1 MLFNINSLHDS
12 ISTKTKTTV
21 LVLGMFFILSLFFIY
36 LQYSSTKDFISE
48 SQNEHEKKL
57 NSIYEESIFRVK
69 EFYKNRALANLN
81 SFGIKKALE
90 IKDEKNLV
98 ELSKRR
104 WEILSSENSYLE
116 SMVFYDEDEK
126 LIAYLGK
133 EPDFNIDISENSNF
147 IINQNQKLDFKVT
160 VPLLSGKGYLVFF
173 INPSFFLSEI
183 YHLANIESYILFEK
197 NIIFLENEGNL
208 NLKNHLSLNK
218 NNLKDNFELNN
229 RLYSTHRISILKDGK
244 TNANKIE
251 IIFFQDIT
259 SGQERLSHTV
269 LKAFFL
275 IFILGTVALIVMH
288 FGFKVL
294 IDRLEQ
300 SNKELEQSQDELSLL
315 NKDLEKRVEYEVS
328 LKIKK
333 ENEAKEKERILIHQS
348 KLASMGEMIGSIAHQ
363 WRQPLTQLSSIL
375 VLVELKYER
384 NKLKAEDL
392 RDLTKQAE
400 EQIGFM
406 SKTIDDFRNFFKP
419 NKEKKP
425 FSPHESIKN
434 ALSLIS
440 SSFEGNNKNINT
452 NININLQFEDEV
464 LINGYESE
472 FAQVI
477 LNILS
482 NAKDAFIE
490 KKTSKPLINI
500 KISKFENSSKIEI
513 SDNAGGINL
522 SPLEKV
528 FEPYIS
534 TKHAS
539 SGTGIGLYMSKN
551 IIEKSMNGSLS
562 VINKDQGA
570 CFTIIL

>member
-1 MLFNINSLHDS
+1 
-12 ISTKTKTTV
+12 
-21 LVLGMFFILSLFFIY
+21 MFFILSLFFIY
-36 LQYSSTKDFISE
+36 LQYSTTKDFISE
-48 SQNEHEKKL
+48 SQHEHEKKL
-57 NSIYEESIFRVK
+57 NSIYEESISRVK

-90 IKDEKNLV
+90 INDTKSLY
-98 ELSKRR
+98 ELSKTR
-104 WEILSSENSYLE
+104 WQILSEENSFLE
-116 SMVFYDEDEK
+116 SMVFYDENKK
-126 LIAYLGK
+126 LIVHLGK
-133 EPDFNIDISENSNF
+133 EPDFNVDISNDSNF

-208 NLKNHLSLNK
+208 NLKNHLSLYK
-218 NNLKDNFELNN
+218 NNLKNNFELDNK
-229 RLYSTHRISILKDGK
+229 LYSTHRISILKDK
-244 TNANKIE
+244 NTNTNKIE

-300 SNKELEQSQDELSLL
+300 SNKNLEQSQDELSLL

-400 EQIGFM
+400 EQIEFM

-419 NKEKKP
+419 NKEKKL
-425 FSPHESIKN
+425 FSPYKSIQN

-440 SSFEGNNKNINT
+440 SSLENHNIS
-452 NININLQFEDEV
+452 IKLDFKDEV
-464 LINGYESE
+464 LTNGYESE
-472 FAQVI
+472 FSQVV

-482 NAKDAFIE
+482 NSKDAFIE
-490 KKTSKPLINI
+490 NKIENPLINI
-500 KISKFENSSKIEI
+500 YISKLDNNSKIEI
-513 SDNAGGINL
+513 CDNAGGIKL
-522 SPLEKV
+522 TPLEKI

-551 IIEKSMNGSLS
+551 IIEKSMNGSLG
-562 VINKDQGA
+562 VINKEQGA